1 MKKLCADLV
10 PFLFI
15 IVLPI
20 MCLAWMGYLIYEY
33 GVEAGKVEGRREREA
48 QYQKL
53 ASDYARDYGKCQ
65 DELSKLKQELKFW
78 KTVMPLAKD

>member
-1 MKKLCADLV
+1 
-10 PFLFI
+10 
-15 IVLPI
+15 
-20 MCLAWMGYLIYEY
+20 
-33 GVEAGKVEGRREREA
+33 VEGRREREA